1 MRSNW
6 GTLQAVADQRE
17 KVGDTYVEAVVT
29 GPTGVRA
36 RVDFHVD
43 SGAAL
48 SVLPDE
54 VWRKLELKPKR
65 AELFQLADGT
75 VIERDISECHIRLP
89 QGDAHTPVIL
99 GKPGDVALLGVIT
112 LEELG
117 LVLDPFERKLRRR
130 RHYLLHVAA
139 APSPASEG
147 GADAART

>member
-1 MRSNW
+1 M
-6 GTLQAVADQRE
+6 ADQRN
-17 KVGDTYVEAVVT
+17 VSATYIEGLVT
-29 GPTGVRA
+29 GPTGERA
-36 RVDFHVD
+36 QVEFHVD
-43 SGAAL
+43 SGAAF

-139 APSPASEG
+139 VPSPAMDG